1 MDDQYLKRRLRETRQ
16 RLPSPDAVIQQCQ
29 NNVVMLLSRINMH
42 EYSFFNETLILREHK
57 SSMSLV
63 NGEKTVRIVVPSIVW
78 LRFCSEV
85 RSAENDI

>member
-63 NGEKTVRIVVPSIVW
+63 NGEKQFESWFLQSSGCDFVRK
-78 LRFCSEV
+78 SEV
-85 RSAENDI
+85 QKMIF

>member
-1 MDDQYLKRRLRETRQ
+1 
-16 RLPSPDAVIQQCQ
+16 
-29 NNVVMLLSRINMH
+29 MH

-57 SSMSLV
+57 SSVSLV